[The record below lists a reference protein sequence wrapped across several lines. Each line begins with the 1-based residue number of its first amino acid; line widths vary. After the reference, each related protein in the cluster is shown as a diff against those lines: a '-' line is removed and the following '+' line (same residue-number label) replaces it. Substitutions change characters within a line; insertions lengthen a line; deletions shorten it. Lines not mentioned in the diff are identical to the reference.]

1 MMLQLDW
8 QYLQRTVPGVVT
20 LRVPIEEAIRKKFFP
35 ALFGG
40 EEINADFRKILRHS
54 VKHEGLGISDP
65 QLSA

>member
-1 MMLQLDW
+1 M
-8 QYLQRTVPGVVT
+8 RRVT